1 MKVFDSIYGPGARGI
16 MLAAGI
22 ALVAALYAGGGT
34 TPLAASVSSA
44 NVQAEKNVDVLALMW
59 FAEMQ
64 AGQIDRAQLTPD
76 YNARLTNDAVRE
88 MSQYLKEHDY
98 GVPPKRAEVVQT
110 RTSGDQTLYVVKL
123 VFPRGDA
130 ATLLFGLN
138 TEGKITGIS
147 LLSMAGD

>member
-1 MKVFDSIYGPGARGI
+1 MKVFDSIYKPGARVI

-34 TPLAASVSSA
+34 TQLAASVSSEGLHK
-44 NVQAEKNVDVLALMW
+44 EKNVDALALKW
-59 FAEMQ
+59 FAQMK
-64 AGQIDRAQLTPD
+64 AGQIDRAQLTSD
-76 YNARLTNDAVRE
+76 YNARLTSDAVRQ

-98 GVPPKRAEVVQT
+98 GVPPLRAEVVQT

-130 ATLLFGLN
+130 ASLLFGFN
-138 TEGKITGIS
+138 AQGKITGIS